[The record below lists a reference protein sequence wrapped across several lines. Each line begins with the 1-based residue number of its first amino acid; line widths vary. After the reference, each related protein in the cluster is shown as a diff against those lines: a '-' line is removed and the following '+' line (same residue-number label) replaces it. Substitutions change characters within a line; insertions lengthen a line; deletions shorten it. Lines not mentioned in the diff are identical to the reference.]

1 MKVKHLLFS
10 SIFLSMGFAACTN
23 EVEEFAPQSQEK
35 EFAGVELDDVTINLT
50 NSDFSADV
58 ETRALLN
65 KVEDNWIAEWE
76 EGDAIGAAWFSKV
89 KFDDEGKV
97 TGTPV
102 NVYDKFENQYGSNA
116 KFNWKGGVKFEAD
129 AVVMAGGYVLYHPY
143 NEAITDD
150 MSDIP
155 VQPIK
160 SPLRFNCDPDSIA
173 NQVSENITAANV
185 VKFLKGGD
193 QLTDFTIEQIP
204 NLYGLSF
211 RIEDENLLK
220 LESKLQISRI
230 YVEATNGDAPAIN
243 TTGYIEPVNFNI
255 DANTYNGVEGSDP
268 LPEIDFVPGDAET
281 KISRMEINV
290 INKAK
295 DANYQ
300 ITALDNPTSR
310 FYFSMLPT
318 DEFNKLTIK
327 IVGKMGKKT
336 MVFSKEYN
344 SAYSKWTELKELM
357 QSEGN
362 VILLPVKLNVAES
375 VDDGIYDEEQFVEA
389 WKAGQRN
396 FNLASVLDL
405 TTITDKKVNFTDAE
419 NNGHVIFSGEKVTLP
434 TINGKYSFFN
444 DVDIKGDATLERHA
458 GCTDKVV
465 VNNTEILA
473 SNVAGAGTTVNIS
486 GNLTLVGKQNMIFS
500 NIVNVTGNLVNQSSV
515 NFAKLNVGGNVNN
528 EGDMAAGHYAK
539 IKGDVTVKAGT
550 LSSADLTVAKNLI
563 IEAGA
568 TANVKVKKLDVTGN
582 VTANA
587 ALNVENAGNAIA
599 AIAGTL
605 TAKAAVTIDKAKVND
620 VIADAPVTIKEVIQM
635 GNVTANAAVT
645 IEGAVAK
652 MGNVDAKAKVTIA
665 GVVTEMGSLTTFVGT
680 PAEVSFGAAVNQIG
694 NIIVAE
700 ESTVTFNGA
709 VSAKDITTDVN
720 LTFPAAAIAEDITI
734 NKGTVTAKS
743 TLKANSITVAD
754 KHSELI
760 AKSKNLTVSGTLT
773 ANGKVDAISSTKN
786 GVCIGKLVIA
796 DGITVTLNGKSATEK
811 CVIGNLDINKDMTY
825 FGTLA
830 GNYIAV
836 NGGENEGTINV
847 PSFTINEGT
856 FAQKGTF
863 TGAIAV
869 AEGATLDVDANTNA
883 AVTNNGTVNVAAGV
897 SIIGAVENNNTI
909 ELAGILNEDNGAIT
923 LNEGSLVKMA
933 EKANLKLTSTTP
945 QKGEVNVCNN
955 AIIDYSKKPAIVSY
969 NWKTVAPKDYGT
981 SLIKDKINKYYLDNA
996 TLKTPAFNLNATIE
1010 ANGIITFGSD
1020 VDFKTNKNNITFIGD
1035 TKFTAA
1041 KAYNVALYSGNKVL
1055 EEKTLTVEKVVLTD
1069 GTITLGTNAKFV
1081 GEKGAAKITY

>member
-1 MKVKHLLFS
+1 
-10 SIFLSMGFAACTN
+10 MGFAACTN

-65 KVEDNWIAEWE
+65 KVEDDWIAEWE
-76 EGDAIGAAWFSKV
+76 QGDAVGAAWFSKV

-97 TGTPV
+97 TGVPV
-102 NVYDKFENQYGSNA
+102 NVYDAFGDQYGSNA
-116 KFNWKGGVKFEAD
+116 KFNWKGGVEFKAD

-143 NEAITDD
+143 NATITDD
-150 MSDIP
+150 MSKIP

-230 YVEATNGDAPAIN
+230 YVEATNTDAPAIN
-243 TTGYIEPVNFNI
+243 TTGHIEPVTFDI
-255 DANTYNGVEGSDP
+255 DANTYNDVEGSAP

-318 DEFNKLTIK
+318 DDFDKLTIK

-344 SAYSKWTELKELM
+344 STYSKWTELKALM
-357 QSEGN
+357 KSEGN

-396 FNLASVLDL
+396 FNLATVLDL
-405 TTITDKKVNFTDAE
+405 TKITDKKVNFTDAE

-444 DVDIKGDATLERHA
+444 DVDIVGDATLERHA

-465 VNNTEILA
+465 VNNTEIPA

-515 NFAKLNVGGNVNN
+515 NFAKLNVGGNVSN
-528 EGDMAAGHYAK
+528 EGDMSAGHYAK

-550 LSSADLTVAKNLI
+550 LNSADLNVAKNLI
-563 IEAGA
+563 IEAGE
-568 TANVKVKKLDVTGN
+568 TAKVIVKKLDVTGD

-587 ALNVENAGNAIA
+587 ALNVLNAGNAIA
-599 AIAGTL
+599 TIGGTL
-605 TAKAAVTIDKAKVND
+605 DANAVVNIDKAKVND
-620 VIADAPVTIKEVIQM
+620 VTAD
-635 GNVTANAAVT
+635 AAVT
-645 IEGAVAK
+645 INEVIEMGDLTANATVTINGAVAE
-652 MGNVDAKAKVTIA
+652 MGNVDANADVKIS
-665 GVVTEMGSLTTFVGT
+665 GVVTKMGNLTTVEGT
-680 PAEVSFGAAVNQIG
+680 PADVSFAADVKEIG
-694 NIIVAE
+694 NITAAK
-700 ESTVTFNGA
+700 ESTVTFNGT
-709 VSAKDITTDVN
+709 VSAQNITTDVN
-720 LTFPAAAIAEDITI
+720 LTFPAAAKANEITI

-743 TLKANSITVAD
+743 TLEATSITVAN

-760 AKSKNLTVSGTLT
+760 AKSKNLTVSGKLT

-786 GVCIGKLVIA
+786 GVCIGELVIA
-796 DGITVTLNGKSATEK
+796 DGIIVTLNGKSATEK
-811 CVIGNLDINKDMTY
+811 CVIGNLDINKDMTF
-825 FGTLA
+825 FGTLV
-830 GNYIAV
+830 GDYIAV

-847 PSFTINEGT
+847 PNFTINAGT

-863 TGAIAV
+863 TGAITV
-869 AEGATLDVDANTNA
+869 AEDATLDVDANTNA
-883 AVTNNGTVNVAAGV
+883 TVINNGTVDVAAGV
-897 SIIGAVENNNTI
+897 SIIGEVVNNNTI
-909 ELAGILNEDNGAIT
+909 DLYGILNEENGAIT
-923 LNEGSLVKMA
+923 LAEGSVVKMA
-933 EKANLKLTSTTP
+933 DKANLKLTSTTA
-945 QKGEVNVCNN
+945 QKGEVNVCNG
-955 AIIDYSKKPAIVSY
+955 AIIDYAKQPSIVSY
-969 NWKTVAPKDYGT
+969 DWSAVAPKDYGT
-981 SLIKDKINKYYLDNA
+981 SQIVAKINKYNLSNA
-996 TLKTPAFNLNATIE
+996 TLKSTSAFNNNATIS
-1010 ANGIITFGSD
+1010 ASGIITFSGN
-1020 VDFKTNKNNITFIGD
+1020 VDFTTNKNNITFVED
-1035 TKFTAA
+1035 TKFTAN
-1041 KAYNVALYSGNKVL
+1041 KAYEVKLYTGNTVADN
-1055 EEKTLTVEKVVLTD
+1055 KTLTVEEKVALT
-1069 GTITLGTNAKFV
+1069 GGKIYLGTNAKFE
-1081 GEKGAAKITY
+1081 GAKGAATVSY